1 MPKNNRV
8 RKSLSLRLQ
17 PYEGT
22 PLAEVADY
30 LNSLDREE
38 ATRKI
43 GEILVMAFLPYARCS
58 QTELCPS
65 QSDKSTSNK
74 LNSAFLIARDMADK
88 HFGVMALAL
97 GLDAVYAVSTP
108 LTLAGGS
115 GLKPELSEKEVSD
128 ETDEHDASLIEGKV
142 TATEIGKLF
151 G

>member
-30 LNSLDREE
+30 LNGLDKEE

-43 GEILVMAFLPYARCS
+43 GEILVMAFLPYARL
-58 QTELCPS
+58 EG
-65 QSDKSTSNK
+65 DKSTSNK
-74 LNSAFLIARDMADK
+74 LNSVFLIARDMADK

-108 LTLAGGS
+108 FTLAGG
-115 GLKPELSEKEVSD
+115 GLKPEVVEEEVSNEVEEED
-128 ETDEHDASLIEGKV
+128 SSLIEGKV

>member
-1 MPKNNRV
+1 MSKNNRV
-8 RKSLSLRLQ
+8 RKSLSFRLQ

-30 LNSLDREE
+30 LNGLDKEE

-43 GEILVMAFLPYARCS
+43 GEILVMAFLPYARL
-58 QTELCPS
+58 EG
-65 QSDKSTSNK
+65 DKSTSNK

-97 GLDAVYAVSTP
+97 GLDAVYAVAPP

-115 GLKPELSEKEVSD
+115 LKSEMVEEEVSNEIEEED
-128 ETDEHDASLIEGKV
+128 SSLIEGKV

>member
-22 PLAEVADY
+22 PLAEVVDY
-30 LNSLDREE
+30 LNSLDKEE

-43 GEILVMAFLPYARCS
+43 GEILVMAFLPYARL
-58 QTELCPS
+58 EG
-65 QSDKSTSNK
+65 DKSTSNK

-97 GLDAVYAVSTP
+97 GLDAVYAVATP
-108 LTLAGGS
+108 LTLAGG
-115 GLKPELSEKEVSD
+115 GLKPEVSEEEVSD
-128 ETDEHDASLIEGKV
+128 ETEERDSGLIEGKV
-142 TATEIGKLF
+142 RATEIGKLF

>member
-30 LNSLDREE
+30 LNSLDKEE

-43 GEILVMAFLPYARCS
+43 GEILVMAFLPYARLE
-58 QTELCPS
+58 TNKP
-65 QSDKSTSNK
+65 TSNK

-108 LTLAGGS
+108 LTFAGG
-115 GLKPELSEKEVSD
+115 GLKPGTDGEEVSNED
-128 ETDEHDASLIEGKV
+128 EDSSLIEGKV

>member
-8 RKSLSLRLQ
+8 RKSLSLRFQ

-30 LNSLDREE
+30 LNGLDKEE

-43 GEILVMAFLPYARCS
+43 GEILVMAFLPYARSS
-58 QTELCPS
+58 QTGLCPS
-65 QSDKSTSNK
+65 QGDKSTSNK
-74 LNSAFLIARDMADK
+74 LISAFLIARDMADK

-97 GLDAVYAVSTP
+97 GLDAVYAVATP

-115 GLKPELSEKEVSD
+115 LKSGVAGEEVSD
-128 ETDEHDASLIEGKV
+128 EVEEEDSSLIEGKV

>member
-8 RKSLSLRLQ
+8 RKSLSFRLQ

-30 LNSLDREE
+30 LNGLDKEE

-43 GEILVMAFLPYARCS
+43 GEILVMAFLPYARL
-58 QTELCPS
+58 EANKP
-65 QSDKSTSNK
+65 TSNK
-74 LNSAFLIARDMADK
+74 LSSTFLIARDMADK

-97 GLDAVYAVSTP
+97 GLDAVYAVATP
-108 LTLAGGS
+108 LTIAGGS
-115 GLKPELSEKEVSD
+115 LKEVSNQVEEED
-128 ETDEHDASLIEGKV
+128 SSLIEGKV

>member
-1 MPKNNRV
+1 MSKNNRV

-30 LNSLDREE
+30 LNGLDKEE

-43 GEILVMAFLPYARCS
+43 GEILVMAFLPYARL
-58 QTELCPS
+58 EANKP
-65 QSDKSTSNK
+65 TSNK

-97 GLDAVYAVSTP
+97 GLDAVYAVATP
-108 LTLAGGS
+108 LTIAGGS
-115 GLKPELSEKEVSD
+115 LKSEVAGEEVSD
-128 ETDEHDASLIEGKV
+128 EVEEEDSSLIEGKV
-142 TATEIGKLF
+142 RATEIGKLF

>member
-1 MPKNNRV
+1 
-8 RKSLSLRLQ
+8 LRLQ

-30 LNSLDREE
+30 LNGLDKEE

-43 GEILVMAFLPYARCS
+43 GEILVMAFLPYARL
-58 QTELCPS
+58 EG
-65 QSDKSTSNK
+65 DKSTSNK

-97 GLDAVYAVSTP
+97 GLDAVYAVATP
-108 LTLAGGS
+108 IAGASLNPQIG
-115 GLKPELSEKEVSD
+115 EEEVSD
-128 ETDEHDASLIEGKV
+128 ETEEIDSSLIEGKV